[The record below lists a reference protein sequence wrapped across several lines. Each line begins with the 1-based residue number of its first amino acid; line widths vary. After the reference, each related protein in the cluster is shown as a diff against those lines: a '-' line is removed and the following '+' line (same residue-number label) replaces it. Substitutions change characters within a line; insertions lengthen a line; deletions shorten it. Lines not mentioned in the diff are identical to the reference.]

1 MRFFVGHIAAEKLLH
16 GRLFQHAAE
25 TQATP
30 RKPADVA
37 VREEAAFGAGAT
49 SCITLARPLR
59 VFTKPHALAIKLGS
73 IHTTL
78 FHVHKHALFD
88 EVTTKSVTT
97 VARMITHFFGKI
109 KGGCNPRNPP
119 TGSASAYDKSGQNP
133 PYLIFFM
140 FLIFFKLTKLTV
152 VLVRY

>member
-109 KGGCNPRNPP
+109 KGGGGCNPRNPP
-119 TGSASAYDKSGQNP
+119 LDP
-133 PYLIFFM
+133 PVLDIIFWNKDIE
-140 FLIFFKLTKLTV
+140 LN
-152 VLVRY
+152 

>member
-1 MRFFVGHIAAEKLLH
+1 MDVCFNMLLKH
-16 GRLFQHAAE
+16 KRRHANQP
-25 TQATP
+25 T
-30 RKPADVA
+30 VA

-97 VARMITHFFGKI
+97 VAWMITHFFGKI
-109 KGGCNPRNPP
+109 KGGVATPATPP
-119 TGSASAYDKSGQNP
+119 LDP
-133 PYLIFFM
+133 PVRITYSVLGGI
-140 FLIFFKLTKLTV
+140 LLTNTFVPHTTLSVATCS
-152 VLVRY
+152 RF